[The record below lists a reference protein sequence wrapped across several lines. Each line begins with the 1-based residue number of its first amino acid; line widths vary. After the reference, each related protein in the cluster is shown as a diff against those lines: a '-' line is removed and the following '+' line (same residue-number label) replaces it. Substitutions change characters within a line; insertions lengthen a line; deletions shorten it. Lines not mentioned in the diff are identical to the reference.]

1 MQESLQILERVSSF
15 RLGNTV
21 IFNVS
26 GIGGCFWQ
34 SSAGPEIIRGL
45 LRQLLRLNFF
55 WKAAYEEREKQ
66 ANFRSRRFTL
76 NS

>member
-34 SSAGPEIIRGL
+34 PSAGPEIIRGI
-45 LRQLLRLNFF
+45 LR
-55 WKAAYEEREKQ
+55 
-66 ANFRSRRFTL
+66 
-76 NS
+76 